1 MEFQAIQKIA
11 KTTEQ
16 HLLQEVNLFD
26 VYEGK
31 NLAEGKKSYGVSF
44 TFQDANKT
52 LTDKQIDRMMERLI
66 ENLKKELGAELR

>member
-1 MEFQAIQKIA
+1 MYMKE
-11 KTTEQ
+11 
-16 HLLQEVNLFD
+16 
-26 VYEGK
+26 K
-31 NLAEGKKSYGVSF
+31 NLTEGKKSYGVSF